1 MQGMDNSL
9 QLFHPLT
16 RAWFVERYGA
26 PTDVQAR
33 SWPEIAAG
41 RHVLITAPTGSGK
54 TLTAF
59 LWALDKLATGT
70 WQRGRAAVLYV
81 SPLKALNNDIRRNLT
96 GPLSELREVFD
107 RAGEPFAEISVL
119 TRSGDTEQAERRRML
134 SHPPEILITTP
145 ESLNL
150 MLTSRKSRELFT
162 GITTVI
168 LDEIH
173 SVAGT
178 KRGTHLIT
186 AVDRLVPLA
195 GEFQRIALSATV
207 KPLEVVA
214 DFIGGRVM
222 QDRNGRVEYSKRDV
236 TVVQSIHSKRYDV
249 AVRTPPD
256 GPDLTKGTHWP
267 ELVQEFKKIIR
278 RNRSTL
284 MFTNSRRLCERI
296 SLMINEDEDRP
307 VAYSHHGSLSRETRV
322 VVEERLKRG
331 ELAAIVA
338 TTSLELGIDVG
349 ALDEV
354 VLIETPPSVS
364 SAVQRIGRAGHNVG
378 EISRG
383 MLFPTYGTDFL
394 NAAVMSRSIVA
405 QDIESV
411 RPIANPL
418 DVLAQV
424 IVSMTA
430 TEVWDVDRLHAFLR
444 TSYPYRDLS
453 REHFD
458 IVLNMLAGRYAETR
472 IRELKPLVSVDR
484 IDNTVA
490 AREYAARRIYLSGG
504 TIPDRGYFTLRLEGS
519 GARIG
524 ELDEEFVWES
534 SVGARLTLGTQTWQV
549 RKIDHNDVTVVPADT
564 AASAAPFWRAEA
576 LNRDYHLSERIAE
589 FLEQADAALDDPQFV
604 RRLQADYFMNE
615 DAAEALVRFLQRQK
629 NLTRA
634 ALPHRHHLLAERCRD
649 SASGESSHVIIHT
662 LWGGRVNRP
671 FAMALSAAWER
682 KHGSQLETIAN
693 NDAVAV
699 MLGDD
704 VSVKELLSLVKAP
717 DLEELLRLELAGSG
731 FFGARFRENAARA
744 LLLVRKSFRMRMPLW
759 LNRLR
764 SKKLL
769 DAVSRYDDFPIVL
782 ETWRTCLQD
791 EFDVAA
797 LRRLLG
803 ELNTGEIQVTEVETI
818 APSPFAQSIVWGLTN
833 QYMYHDDTPH
843 RRGAGSLDR
852 DLVKELVFSPELR
865 PEIPNGLIR
874 NFQEK
879 LQRTA
884 PGYAPRT
891 PVELLEWVK
900 ERLFIPESEWERLL
914 TAVERDGGAPA
925 KDIVEPVADKM
936 AKVGLPGCA
945 ARGVVALECLP
956 RLLGAFGFSAD
967 DLACTRALSDEAI
980 AIDLS
985 KAAAPA
991 EADETPEE
999 RDALAD
1005 WLGEWLQFY
1014 APVGEEF
1021 IGQTFGLHEERVA
1034 EVLETLAGARNLVID
1049 RLSEGAEQTEICDS
1063 ENLEC
1068 LLRMA
1073 RAAARPAFRPLHEKH
1088 LPLFVAA
1095 HQGLTARGGSV
1106 EHLQDAL
1113 EKLFGYPAPAELW
1126 EKDILPARLS
1136 PYMTAWMDSLMQ
1148 QSGLMWFGRGKKKIA
1163 LCLPQNIDLFFEDA
1177 EQPEEGEGGPA
1188 GDILPD
1194 PSGRYSFA
1202 GLLKQT
1208 GKSSAEL
1215 TAGLWDAAWRG
1226 AVTNDSF
1233 VALRMAIESNFR
1245 ASEVPRRKR
1254 HRAGRGGR
1262 ARWGASRPFAGNWHI
1277 LERPPPAADALE
1289 RDELAKER
1297 ARVLLD
1303 RYGILFRELIARE
1316 LPGLRW
1322 GSLFRALRLME
1333 LSGEALAG
1341 CFFEGIT
1348 GLQFVSHDAWR
1359 RLQEPMPED
1368 AIFWLNAA
1376 DPASLCGTAPEAG
1389 DHLRSELPARLPTT
1403 HLVYHGSKL
1412 AMISRKQGRELQI
1425 NAAAA
1430 DPRLPECLSLFDEF
1444 LNRQFQPAKAITI
1457 ETINGDPAHTSPY
1470 LPVLQQIFN
1479 TSADYKGVKLWKTF

>member
-1 MQGMDNSL
+1 MENSL
-9 QLFHPLT
+9 ELFHPLT
-16 RAWFVERYGA
+16 RAWFAGRYGA
-26 PTDVQAR
+26 PTDVQAK

-41 RHVLITAPTGSGK
+41 SHVLITAPTGSGK

-59 LWALDKLATGT
+59 LWALDKLATGA
-70 WQRGRAAVLYV
+70 WEPGRTAVLYV
-81 SPLKALNNDIRRNLT
+81 SPLKALNNDIQRNLLR
-96 GPLSELREVFD
+96 PLSELRAVFE
-107 RAGEPFAEISVL
+107 RAGEPFPDISVL
-119 TRSGDTEQAERRRML
+119 TRSGDTEPAERRRML

-145 ESLNL
+145 ESLNI
-150 MLTSRKSRELFT
+150 MLTSRKSRGVFT
-162 GITTVI
+162 GVTTVI

-173 SVAGT
+173 SVAGN

-214 DFIGGRVM
+214 DFVGGRVM
-222 QDRNGRVEYSKRDV
+222 QGEAGYRKRNV
-236 TVVQSIHSKRYDV
+236 TVVQSIHSKQYDV
-249 AVRTPPD
+249 AVHTPPD
-256 GPDLTKGTHWP
+256 GPDLTKGTRWP
-267 ELVQEFKKIIR
+267 ELVKEFKKIIR
-278 RNRSTL
+278 RNKSTL

-296 SLMINEDEDRP
+296 SLMINEDKEKP

-322 VVEERLKRG
+322 VVEQRLKRG

-354 VLIETPPSVS
+354 VLVETPPSVS

-383 MLFPTYGTDFL
+383 MLFPTYGIDFL
-394 NAAVMSRSIVA
+394 NAAVMSRTIVE

-430 TEVWDVDRLHAFLR
+430 TETWDIDRLYAFVR

-453 REHFD
+453 RGHFD
-458 IVLNMLAGRYAETR
+458 LVLNMLAGRYSDTR

-490 AREYAARRIYLSGG
+490 AREYASRRIYLSGG

-534 SVGARLTLGTQTWQV
+534 SVGGSLTLGAQTWKI
-549 RKIDHNDVTVVPADT
+549 RRIDHNDVTVVPGDP

-576 LNRDYHLSERIAE
+576 LNRDYHLSERITE
-589 FLEQADAALDDPQFV
+589 FLEEADAALDDPQFL
-604 RRLQADYFMNE
+604 RRLETEYFMSE
-615 DAAEALVRFLQRQK
+615 DAASALVRFLQRQK
-629 NLTRA
+629 NLTRT
-634 ALPHRHHLLAERCRD
+634 ALPHRHHVLAERCWD
-649 SASGESSHVIIHT
+649 GSAGESNHVIIHT

-682 KHGSQLETIAN
+682 EHGSPLETIAN
-693 NDAVAV
+693 NDAIAV
-699 MLGDD
+699 MLVDD
-704 VSVKELLSLVKAP
+704 VSVKELLSLVRAG
-717 DLEELLRLELAGSG
+717 DLEELLRRELAHSG

-744 LLLVRKSFRMRMPLW
+744 LLLARKSFRMRMPLW

-769 DAVSRYDDFPIVL
+769 EAVSQYDDFPIVL

-797 LRRLLG
+797 LRQLLG
-803 ELNTGEIQVTEVETI
+803 ELNTGEIKVTQVETI
-818 APSPFAQSIVWGLTN
+818 APSPFAESIVWGLTN
-833 QYMYHDDTPH
+833 QYMYDDDVP
-843 RRGAGSLDR
+843 RRGGGLDQ
-852 DLVKELVFSPELR
+852 DLVKELVLSPGLR
-865 PEIPNGLIR
+865 PEIPNDLIGTFR
-874 NFQEK
+874 EK
-879 LQRTA
+879 LHRTA

-900 ERLFIPESEWERLL
+900 ERLFIPEPEWQRLL
-914 TAVERDGGAPA
+914 QAVERDADAPA
-925 KDIVEPVADKM
+925 KDMIEPVADKL
-936 AKVGLPGCA
+936 AKAGLHGCA
-945 ARGVVALECLP
+945 PGGVVALENIP
-956 RLLGAFGFSAD
+956 RLLDAFGLSPD
-967 DLACTRALSDEAI
+967 DLACTGALSGESI
-980 AIDLS
+980 AVDLP
-985 KAAAPA
+985 KMAPPA
-991 EADETPEE
+991 EVDETPEE

-1014 APVGEEF
+1014 GPVGEGS
-1021 IGQTFGLHEERVA
+1021 IRDVFGLSQARISD
-1034 EVLETLAGARNLVID
+1034 VLETLADARSIVID
-1049 RLSEGAEQTEICDS
+1049 RLSEGAEEAEICDC
-1063 ENLEC
+1063 ENLER
-1068 LLRMA
+1068 LLRLA
-1073 RAAARPAFRPLHEKH
+1073 RAAARPVFRPLHEKY
-1088 LPLFVAA
+1088 LPLFIAA
-1095 HQGLTARGGSV
+1095 YQGLTERGDSL
-1106 EHLQDAL
+1106 EHLQGAL

-1136 PYMTAWMDSLMQ
+1136 PYATAWMDSLMQ
-1148 QSGLMWFGRGKKKIA
+1148 QSGLVWFGRGRRRIA
-1163 LCLPQNIDLFFEDA
+1163 LCLPHNIDLFMEDA
-1177 EQPEEGEGGPA
+1177 EQTEEQGGPIS
-1188 GDILPD
+1188 DII
-1194 PSGRYSFA
+1194 PSLAGRYSFA
-1202 GLLKQT
+1202 SLLKQT
-1208 GKSSAEL
+1208 NRSSAEL
-1215 TAGLWDAAWRG
+1215 TAGLWNAAWQG

-1233 VALRMAIESNFR
+1233 VALRTAIENNFR
-1245 ASEVPRRKR
+1245 PSEAPMRNRR
-1254 HRAGRGGR
+1254 RAGRGGL
-1262 ARWGASRPFAGNWHI
+1262 ARWQASRPFAGNWYV
-1277 LERPPPAADALE
+1277 LERPQPAADALE
-1289 RDELAKER
+1289 RDELDKER

-1316 LPGLRW
+1316 LPALRW

-1333 LSGEALAG
+1333 LSGEVLAG
-1341 CFFEGIT
+1341 CFFEGIG
-1348 GLQFVSHDAWR
+1348 GLQFLSHDAWR

-1368 AIFWLNAA
+1368 AIFRLNAA
-1376 DPASLCGTAPEAG
+1376 DPASLCGAAPEGG

-1403 HLVYHGSKL
+1403 HLVYHGAKL
-1412 AMISRKQGRELQI
+1412 VMISKKQGKELEI
-1425 NAAAA
+1425 NAGPD
-1430 DPRLPECLSLFDEF
+1430 DPRLPEYLAIFDEF

-1457 ETINGDPAHTSPY
+1457 ETINGRPAHKSPY
-1470 LPVLQQIFN
+1470 LQPLQALFN
-1479 TSADYKGVKLWKTF
+1479 ASADYKSVKLWKTF